1 MRAIAIICV
10 VAAVG
15 CGSSQGS
22 SDASAGSDTTK
33 HDAGTGS
40 GSGSGSG
47 SDPYATARMKC
58 IAKINALRATESKSP
73 YVEWT
78 SAETCVDGEA
88 TSDET
93 TNMPHNAWQ
102 THNDS
107 CKGNGQN
114 ECLGQ
119 GVAGIESCLQSM
131 WDEKNQADCSGCDA
145 CANAY
150 NSSCPNCDFFGTLHG
165 QVCGHYVNLSANYFT
180 MAACGFSSLGGWDA
194 INFK

>member
-1 MRAIAIICV
+1 MRALAIACV
-10 VAAVG
+10 IAAAA
-15 CGSSQGS
+15 CGSSSGS
-22 SDASAGSDTTK
+22 SDAGNGSDTTK

-40 GSGSGSG
+40 GSGSGS
-47 SDPYATARMKC
+47 DPYAQARMKC
-58 IAKINALRATESKSP
+58 MAKINALRATESKAP
-73 YVEWT
+73 FAEWT
-78 SAETCVDGEA
+78 SAETCVDGEV
-88 TSDET
+88 TSDEMT
-93 TNMPHNAWQ
+93 MIPHNAWQ
-102 THNDS
+102 THNDT

-114 ECLGQ
+114 ECEGQ
-119 GVAGIESCLQSM
+119 GVAGIEACLQSM

-150 NSSCPNCDFFGTLHG
+150 NSSCPNCDFFGTMHG